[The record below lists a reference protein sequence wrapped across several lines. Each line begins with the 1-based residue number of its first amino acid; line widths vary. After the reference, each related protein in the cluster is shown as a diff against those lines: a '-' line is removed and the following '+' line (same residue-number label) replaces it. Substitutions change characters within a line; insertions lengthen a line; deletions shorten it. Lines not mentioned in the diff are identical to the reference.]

1 MMLWV
6 LVMLLLVMVE
16 LKLGMGLMVLLL
28 WSNNLGGG
36 WQVRVELGV
45 GCRGGK
51 VVGVELAW

>member
-1 MMLWV
+1 MVLWV
-6 LVMLLLVMVE
+6 LVMLLLVVE
-16 LKLGMGLMVLLL
+16 LELGMGLLVLVL
-28 WSNNLGGG
+28 WSNHLGGG